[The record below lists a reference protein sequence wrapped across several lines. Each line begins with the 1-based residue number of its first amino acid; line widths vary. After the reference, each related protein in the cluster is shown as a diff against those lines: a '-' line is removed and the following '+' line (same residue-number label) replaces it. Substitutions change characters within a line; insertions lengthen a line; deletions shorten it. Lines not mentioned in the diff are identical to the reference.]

1 MLRRL
6 SLLRFPAYPASP
18 PEYRAASSYP
28 VFPCTV
34 PDAKLGRAGKSLL
47 LGLLDVSPHARWTAD
62 FALQNCSYVQRRP
75 ILRVPPAVLQGDRGE
90 CLCAQT
96 ELHPEVLE
104 AMQSAALF
112 RDAALQAALELGWDA
127 SDGYRERFKNPANRN
142 IQSRELGVKCQI
154 SGHAGLN
161 TLSVSVNDL
170 EIKEELPHSEPCLQM
185 VRAFHHIN
193 DESLSNLKPFL
204 LTEISK
210 IIPRSDWPTAI
221 KGCPRLQRNLADF
234 LYHDVQMYAVN
245 ACQWHCQSLR
255 DVAWKASE
263 GQWVSI
269 GDPSK
274 RHTGAMLLPEHHDG
288 GRAFLVWAISLWTL
302 RTVRLWDDEG
312 RHEDMQTF
320 NGHTYFAGFLG
331 PKHQVR
337 HEHATVDHAL
347 ASETLGPMEV
357 VLFIRSTCFRHNK
370 LSLSCR
376 IAGESDLVAA
386 LMRGVAAW
394 QRKHEM
400 YIPNMEDIEAVQ
412 QAETAQGASSPQ
424 GQKETPARRMQDDQG
439 SRGSKRTKH

>member
-1 MLRRL
+1 
-6 SLLRFPAYPASP
+6 
-18 PEYRAASSYP
+18 
-28 VFPCTV
+28 
-34 PDAKLGRAGKSLL
+34 
-47 LGLLDVSPHARWTAD
+47 
-62 FALQNCSYVQRRP
+62 
-75 ILRVPPAVLQGDRGE
+75 
-90 CLCAQT
+90 
-96 ELHPEVLE
+96 
-104 AMQSAALF
+104 MQSAALF

-142 IQSRELGVKCQI
+142 IQARELGVKCQI